1 MQPQSRNNGSL
12 DEWLS
17 QRSAKPCTAV
27 RIRQEPPNSKKALP
41 VKRRSFCRLLIPNY
55 LPPLPILN
63 KIVRWQD
70 HSPKYNLPP
79 QYGFLILPIKEKSTP
94 PFFRLSG
101 NFWLVSFKISYLC
114 LPLFHETRTT
124 PSCHPSGCAYR
135 QL

>member
-1 MQPQSRNNGSL
+1 MEIKKIVVPLQPHSRNNGSL

-63 KIVRWQD
+63 KTVRWQD

-94 PFFRLSG
+94 PFFPEHAKDQQKERGSKDMYYKKDYSVFSTL
-101 NFWLVSFKISYLC
+101 
-114 LPLFHETRTT
+114 
-124 PSCHPSGCAYR
+124 
-135 QL
+135 